1 MNRGTNKGVNSMVT
15 FTKWETVDVQVD
27 VEVDSEDL
35 IDELENDGY
44 LVLGPAEAKIYDLIT
59 NLELD
64 LIGLRAMGDR
74 LRDMEFQDGKYDST
88 LRGLISLVDILE
100 EVL

>member
-1 MNRGTNKGVNSMVT
+1 MVT